1 MSLHLRRLGM
11 EDLELL
17 LSLRMEVLS
26 HVFAEEKRIMSDEA
40 WQSLREQNR
49 IYYMTELEREG
60 HIACLMTQDGRTAG
74 CGGLCL
80 YREMPSPDNPGGIC
94 GYLMNI
100 YTREEHRHQGIA
112 AEICRWLID
121 QARERGAGKIYLET
135 SDCGRELYKSLGFS
149 KMKDYLKLN

>member
-1 MSLHLRRLGM
+1 MSLQLRRLGM

-26 HVFAEEKRIMSDEA
+26 HVFAEEKREMSDEV
-40 WQSLREQNR
+40 WQNLREQNR
-49 IYYMTELEREG
+49 IYYMNELEREG
-60 HIACLMTQDGRTAG
+60 HIACLMIQDGRTAG

-100 YTREEHRHQGIA
+100 YTRKEYRHQGIA

-121 QARERGAGKIYLET
+121 QDREREARKIYLET
-135 SDCGRELYKSLGFS
+135 LDCGKELYKSLGFS
-149 KMKDYLKLN
+149 EMKDILKPN